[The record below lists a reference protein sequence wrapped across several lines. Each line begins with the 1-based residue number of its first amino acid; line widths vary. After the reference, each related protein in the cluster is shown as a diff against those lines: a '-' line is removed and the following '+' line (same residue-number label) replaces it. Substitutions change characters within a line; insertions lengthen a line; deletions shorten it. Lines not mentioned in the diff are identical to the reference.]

1 MWSANLRSNFYLK
14 AKSAKIYLAIG
25 VPILMKLKTKST
37 WVILKLSSRMN
48 KKFIKL
54 RRLRFL
60 AKITGNVIG
69 REFHVKEPLK
79 SALQLLATSYC
90 QVSVISLVSTFGSST
105 FFGVKNE

>member
-1 MWSANLRSNFYLK
+1 MWSANLRSNFYLE

-54 RRLRFL
+54 SLRFL
-60 AKITGNVIG
+60 AKITGNVTG

-79 SALQLLATSYC
+79 SALQLLHSEVAHF
-90 QVSVISLVSTFGSST
+90 LGSKT
-105 FFGVKNE
+105 NKIIQRHLLWI